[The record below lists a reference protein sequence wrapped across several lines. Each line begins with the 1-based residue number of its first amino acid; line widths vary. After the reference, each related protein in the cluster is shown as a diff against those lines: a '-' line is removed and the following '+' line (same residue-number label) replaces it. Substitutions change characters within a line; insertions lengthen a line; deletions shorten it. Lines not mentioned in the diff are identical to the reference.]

1 MEALF
6 IILSQAVSG
15 TPLVAL
21 AAALAWGVLSVVLS
35 PCHLASI
42 PLIVG
47 FIDGQGQMTTRR
59 AFIISNLFAFGILIT
74 IVLIGLATAAAGR
87 MLGDLGAWANWFVA
101 AIFLVVGLHLL
112 DVIPMPWSGPG
123 QVGMARKGML
133 AALILGLI
141 FGVALGPCTFAYM
154 APILGVAFSLAADNL
169 LYGASLLLL
178 YGLGHC
184 AVIVLAGTF
193 TEVIQHYLDWN
204 EKSKGALILKKICG
218 ILVMLGGVWL
228 IYSAP

>member
-6 IILSQAVSG
+6 ITLTQAVAG

-21 AAALAWGVLSVVLS
+21 VAAFAWGVLSVVLS

>member
-1 MEALF
+1 
-6 IILSQAVSG
+6 
-15 TPLVAL
+15 
-21 AAALAWGVLSVVLS
+21 
-35 PCHLASI
+35 
-42 PLIVG
+42 
-47 FIDGQGQMTTRR
+47 
-59 AFIISNLFAFGILIT
+59 
-74 IVLIGLATAAAGR
+74 
-87 MLGDLGAWANWFVA
+87 
-101 AIFLVVGLHLL
+101 
-112 DVIPMPWSGPG
+112 
-123 QVGMARKGML
+123 
-133 AALILGLI
+133 
-141 FGVALGPCTFAYM
+141 M

>member
-6 IILSQAVSG
+6 ITLTQAVAG

-21 AAALAWGVLSVVLS
+21 VAAFAWGVLSVVLS

-87 MLGDLGAWANWFVA
+87 MLGDLGTWANWFVA
-101 AIFLVVGLHLL
+101 AIFLLVGLHLL
-112 DVIPMPWSGPG
+112 DIIPMPWSGPG

>member
-74 IVLIGLATAAAGR
+74 IVLIGIVTAAAGR

-101 AIFLVVGLHLL
+101 AIFLLVGMHLL

-133 AALILGLI
+133 AAFILGLI

-169 LYGASLLLL
+169 LYGVSLLLL

-193 TEVIQHYLDWN
+193 TEVIQRYLDWN